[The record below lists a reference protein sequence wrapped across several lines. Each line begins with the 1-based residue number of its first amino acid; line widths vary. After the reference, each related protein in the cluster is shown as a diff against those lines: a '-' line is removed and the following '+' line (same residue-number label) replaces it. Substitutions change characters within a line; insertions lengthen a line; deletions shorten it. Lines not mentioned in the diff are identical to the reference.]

1 MIETMRRLG
10 LGVATAALALG
21 MGAAQAQVKTSFGP
35 TTTDISTGHAGH
47 SSLPAVLGY
56 WKEEGIDVNVFGMN
70 GGAAGLQLLTAGN
83 VDFLSIT
90 GEELLVAR
98 SKGTPVKAV
107 YMHARTPISRI
118 AVPKSLGVTSLKDLK
133 GKTLG
138 TPIMQPNQFAVAA
151 FAEVGV
157 NYTKDLKVVA
167 TGVGAPALLALQ
179 RGDIAGWLSWDT
191 AVATLEN
198 RGMEFVVFKPSYY
211 GELFGNVVATREE
224 MIAKN
229 PELVVKLARGIS
241 KAVHFGLQNPE
252 AAIKIHWKAYP
263 QSKPQGTSEEELL
276 KDAKRIFQSRFDSY
290 KLEGTNKY
298 GESFPAQWKR
308 VADQLVEQE
317 MLPKGFDASGVYT
330 NQFVDEINKWD
341 RAAVEKQAA
350 GWKD

>member
-1 MIETMRRLG
+1 MTVMMRKFG
-10 LGVATAALALG
+10 SVVAAAAFVI
-21 MGAAQAQVKTSFGP
+21 GAAAAGAQTKTSFGP

-56 WKEEGIDVNVFGMN
+56 WKEEGIEVNVFGMN
-70 GGAAGLQLLTAGN
+70 GGAAGLQLLSAGN

-90 GEELLVAR
+90 GEELLIAR
-98 SKGTPVKAV
+98 SKGTPVKGV

-118 AVPKSLGVTSLKDLK
+118 AVPKSLGISSLKDLK

-138 TPIMQPNQFAVAA
+138 TPIMQPNQFAAAA
-151 FAEVGV
+151 FKEAGV
-157 NYTKDLKVVA
+157 DYAKDLKIVG

-179 RGDIAGWLSWDT
+179 RGDISGWLSWDT

-198 RGMEFVVFKPSYY
+198 RGMEFVFLKPSYY

-229 PELVVKLARGIS
+229 PELVVKVARGIA
-241 KAVHFGLQNPE
+241 KAVHFGLANPE

-263 QSKPQGTSEEELL
+263 QSKPQGTNEAELL
-276 KDAKRIFQSRFDSY
+276 RDAKRIFESRFASY
-290 KLEGTNKY
+290 KLEGTSKY
-298 GESFPAQWKR
+298 GESFAAQWKR
-308 VADQLVEQE
+308 VTDQLKEQGL
-317 MLPKGFDASGVYT
+317 LPATVDPASAYT
-330 NQFVDEINKWD
+330 NEFVEAINKWD

-350 GWKD
+350 AWKD